1 LERGG
6 MLMVIKVESD
16 HKLVLPDSIC
26 QRLGICIGDRL
37 KASVKEGRI
46 VLQPIH
52 PQGKD
57 GEESPKNGRGRIL
70 MFGTASEAF
79 EDEDFD

>member
-1 LERGG
+1 
-6 MLMVIKVESD
+6 MLMKVKVESD

-26 QRLGICIGDRL
+26 QRLGICKGDRL
-37 KASVKEGRI
+37 KAFVKEGKI

-52 PQGKD
+52 HQGKD
-57 GEESPKNGRGRIL
+57 VEESSKNGRGRIL

>member
-1 LERGG
+1 
-6 MLMVIKVESD
+6 MKVKVERD

-26 QRLGICIGDRL
+26 QRLGICMGDRL
-37 KASVKEGRI
+37 KASVKGRRI

-52 PQGKD
+52 HQGEDAK
-57 GEESPKNGRGRIL
+57 ESSKNGRGRIL